1 MRFGYFG
8 INTNLCGEPD
18 AMVRVGQAAERV
30 GFESVW
36 TGEHVVL
43 PDPQVP
49 PSPAAPTSPMLDPA
63 VALAHLAAATTTLKL
78 GTGIIILP
86 QRNPLVLAKEMASLD
101 VVSKGRLLLG
111 VGVGYLQPEFD
122 ALGIPMADRGARTVE
137 YVEAMRAIWDMDQ
150 PEYHG
155 RFVSFSGVQAFPR
168 PVQRPMPPIHMAG
181 HTPAAF
187 RRTVTH
193 GHGWYGFNL
202 TAEQTAEMVAG
213 IRAAEQRYE
222 RPSWLGPIE
231 ISVTPRGA
239 LDEAAVE
246 AFAAAGVDRLIPM
259 AGRVADVDGL
269 VAWIEETGARFIG
282 R

>member
-8 INTNLCGEPD
+8 INNNLCGEPD
-18 AMVRVGQAAERV
+18 GMVRVGQAAERV

-49 PSPAAPTSPMLDPA
+49 PSPAAPTSPMLDPGI
-63 VALAHLAAATTTLKL
+63 ALAHLAAATTTLKL

-122 ALGIPMADRGARTVE
+122 ALGIPMADRGARTIE

-155 RFVSFSGVQAFPR
+155 RFVSFSGVQAYPR

-202 TAEQTAEMVAG
+202 TVEQTAEMVAG

-222 RPSWLGPIE
+222 RPSWLGAIE

-239 LDEAAVE
+239 LDEASVE

-259 AGRVADVDGL
+259 SGRVADVDGL
-269 VAWIEETGARFIG
+269 VAWVEETGERFIH

>member
-18 AMVRVGQAAERV
+18 AMIRVGQAAERV

-122 ALGIPMADRGARTVE
+122 ALGIPMADRGARTIE

-155 RFVSFSGVQAFPR
+155 RFVSFSGVQAYPR

-202 TAEQTAEMVAG
+202 TVEQTAEMVAG

-222 RPSWLGPIE
+222 RPSWLGAIE

-239 LDEAAVE
+239 LDEASVE

-259 AGRVADVDGL
+259 SGRVADVDGL
-269 VAWIEETGARFIG
+269 VAWVEETGERFI
-282 R
+282 RR